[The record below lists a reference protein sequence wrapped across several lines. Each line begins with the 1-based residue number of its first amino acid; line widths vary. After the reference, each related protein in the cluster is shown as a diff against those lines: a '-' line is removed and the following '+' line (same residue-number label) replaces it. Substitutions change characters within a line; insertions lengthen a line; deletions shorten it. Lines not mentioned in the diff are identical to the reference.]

1 MYLGKVIGTVW
12 ATQKDQSLVGEKI
25 QIVQPLDTNRKP
37 VSQPFIALDSIGAGT
52 GETIFYVT
60 SSEATIPIKEKKTV
74 KMIPTDAT
82 IVGIVDRIDVVPFAK

>member
-37 VSQPFIALDSIGAGT
+37 VSQPFIALDSIGAGA

-60 SSEATIPIKEKKTV
+60 SSEATIPIKEKKKV
-74 KMIPTDAT
+74 SVIPTDAT
-82 IVGIVDRIDVVPFAK
+82 IVGIVDRIDVVPFEK